1 MKELEYR
8 HIDTYPLST
17 QFFFLGKA
25 SKHTILR
32 VLTAFHAQVAWKLK
46 SPTKPTVPI
55 TLFTNTVLVQ
65 LFNLRMCLV
74 FYIGI
79 LPPYLATASPCKDSL
94 ICCNSST
101 IMEPSWDH
109 ANSLYS
115 CKFDAY
121 IDLSHKQPQIY
132 LQNYFSLL
140 LYFGL

>member
-32 VLTAFHAQVAWKLK
+32 VLTAFHAQMAWKLK

-65 LFNLRMCLV
+65 LFKLRMCLV

-94 ICCNSST
+94 VCCNSST

>member
-8 HIDTYPLST
+8 HIHTYPLST
-17 QFFFLGKA
+17 QIFFLGKA

-65 LFNLRMCLV
+65 LFKLRMCLV

-94 ICCNSST
+94 VCCNSST